1 MMTDPIADFLTRI
14 RNAVRAGHNRV
25 ELPASKIK
33 AGICRVLK
41 EEGYV
46 KSFKIIVKS
55 NSDIRLKVLFR
66 ENAIVGLKRVSRPGL
81 RRYSGYQDMPR
92 VLSGLGV
99 NILSTSKGVLSSR
112 KAKALKVGG
121 EILCQV
127 W

>member
-14 RNAVRAGHNRV
+14 RNAVSAGHDRV

-46 KSFKIIVKS
+46 KSFKIIAKS
-55 NSDIRLKVLFR
+55 SSDLRLKIIFR
-66 ENAIVGLKRVSRPGL
+66 KDAIVGLRRVSRPGL
-81 RRYSGYQDMPR
+81 RRYSGYHDMPR
-92 VLSGLGV
+92 VLSGLGINV
-99 NILSTSKGVLSSR
+99 LSTSKGVLSSR
-112 KAKALKVGG
+112 QARVMKVGG
-121 EILCQV
+121 EVLCQV